1 MTNLFGEPSTATP
14 GGGVA
19 TGGACPERWTTRRGP
34 PGGGLFPDAGQ
45 YSLGSKMVLFM
56 KYRVNS
62 ASGKS
67 VYSMALVN
75 TTPPFPS
82 SQVSV
87 AVQSAFTVSFQSWNS
102 SAARS
107 LS

>member
-1 MTNLFGEPSTATP
+1 MN
-14 GGGVA
+14 
-19 TGGACPERWTTRRGP
+19 RP
-34 PGGGLFPDAGQ
+34 PGGGLFPASGQ

-56 KYRVNS
+56 KYRVIS

-75 TTPPFPS
+75 TTPPLPS

-87 AVQSAFTVSFQSWNS
+87 AVWSD
-102 SAARS
+102 
-107 LS
+107 